1 MDRPAK
7 RRRLSCRGDN
17 ILEKED
23 ISVAQRPTVKLSPAA
38 KEILLDNQLPLRAAT
53 LKLPHL
59 PVPFAR
65 RDPLLSSR
73 EKIAKTQRLH
83 PRKLNLHRDTGSAAE
98 PDVQPETTAVA
109 SFVNVVLESGGTS
122 VGNVLVP
129 AASSVFD
136 LKGYGPITINKNPA
150 PSPTPSSN
158 SQRYSHAPQQTPQ
171 PAPSTAGSQPTPL
184 QQNPMSIQVPG
195 SSSQVILSAPPTPL
209 PPTPSDSSSISTAS
223 ESYFGS
229 SSTQST
235 AFSQTS
241 SSGTSPSQT
250 NTIPS
255 PSLTVPNGGSATTKG
270 NFSTSLV
277 TSSQT
282 ISGSTRVT
290 TFPVLITPT
299 ANSNSTT
306 SSSSSF
312 FGGFSTPSNSLNPSS
327 TAISLSSTL
336 ATSTR
341 SSTTS
346 LISSSITSSSAST
359 SSSSASASGT
369 NEGTGA
375 VGGVGGPTSTGGGAP
390 ASSSTAA
397 AASGGGSSPSTP
409 ALVGGVVGGVA
420 GLALILAVLLFFLR
434 RRHRTM
440 NQRNISPPN
449 LQGTSTGIGPGG
461 GSMTQRSSAAVPL
474 AGAGFF
480 RRLRPD
486 SGATATTTET
496 VPSERGFQNLGGR
509 KLPSVLSSRGDGYG
523 DIPFGSAGSPV
534 IPGPSSSR
542 GAAPP
547 SIPIITAA
555 PSGPGHASPESLSG
569 SSFYRDSQGFYG
581 GPGQG
586 QAGAEQPSNSSS
598 MVVGPGS
605 PPQSPTHSPSGALQP
620 PEGVAVMRPGP
631 ARTPVTT
638 PGGLSPMRGPH
649 ARGTPPPPQIPGT
662 IQERARD
669 GLGRSH
675 PSMDGSRGSRF
686 AEDI

>member
-270 NFSTSLV
+270 NFSTS
-277 TSSQT
+277 
-282 ISGSTRVT
+282 
-290 TFPVLITPT
+290 
-299 ANSNSTT
+299 
-306 SSSSSF
+306 
-312 FGGFSTPSNSLNPSS
+312 
-327 TAISLSSTL
+327 
-336 ATSTR
+336 
-341 SSTTS
+341 
-346 LISSSITSSSAST
+346 
-359 SSSSASASGT
+359 
-369 NEGTGA
+369 
-375 VGGVGGPTSTGGGAP
+375 
-390 ASSSTAA
+390 
-397 AASGGGSSPSTP
+397 
-409 ALVGGVVGGVA
+409 
-420 GLALILAVLLFFLR
+420 
-434 RRHRTM
+434 
-440 NQRNISPPN
+440 
-449 LQGTSTGIGPGG
+449 
-461 GSMTQRSSAAVPL
+461 
-474 AGAGFF
+474 
-480 RRLRPD
+480 
-486 SGATATTTET
+486 
-496 VPSERGFQNLGGR
+496 R
-509 KLPSVLSSRGDGYG
+509 KFD
-523 DIPFGSAGSPV
+523 
-534 IPGPSSSR
+534 
-542 GAAPP
+542 
-547 SIPIITAA
+547 
-555 PSGPGHASPESLSG
+555 
-569 SSFYRDSQGFYG
+569 
-581 GPGQG
+581 
-586 QAGAEQPSNSSS
+586 
-598 MVVGPGS
+598 
-605 PPQSPTHSPSGALQP
+605 
-620 PEGVAVMRPGP
+620 
-631 ARTPVTT
+631 
-638 PGGLSPMRGPH
+638 
-649 ARGTPPPPQIPGT
+649 
-662 IQERARD
+662 
-669 GLGRSH
+669 
-675 PSMDGSRGSRF
+675 
-686 AEDI
+686 